1 VQHNIHGTTLQVLE
15 CVLGPNENV
24 VGESGRMSWMSADV
38 TMTTSTA
45 YTGGSKGVWGA
56 VKRAAGGATIF
67 ASNFQAGAAGGVV
80 SFASSVP
87 GQILPVDIG
96 PGEEYM
102 VHSHGFLAA
111 TPGVQLTTGFQ
122 QTLGVGFFGGEGFL
136 LQKVSGPTQAW
147 IQLQGEVITYDLQ
160 PGQVLFVHP
169 GHIGMFTGGVQ
180 MKITTI
186 KGIKNKI
193 FGGEFFLCQLT
204 GPGKVWLQSVT
215 LAALAADIAPYLP
228 EQQGV
233 PVQGGAGGIL
243 GSAIGGILKG

>member
-1 VQHNIHGTTLQVLE
+1 
-15 CVLGPNENV
+15 
-24 VGESGRMSWMSADV
+24 MSWMSADV

-45 YTGGSKGVWGA
+45 FTGGSSGVWGA

-67 ASNFQAGAAGGVV
+67 SSNFQAGPNGGVV
-80 SFASSVP
+80 SFSSSVP
-87 GQILPVDIG
+87 GQILPITIAA
-96 PGEEYM
+96 GEEYM

-111 TPGVQLTTGFQ
+111 TPGVQLSTGFQ

-136 LQKVSGPTQAW
+136 LQRVSGPTQAW

-160 PGQVLFVHP
+160 PGQQLFVHP
-169 GHIGMFTGGVQ
+169 GHLGMFTGGIQ

-204 GPGKVWLQSVT
+204 GPGKVWLQSIT

-228 EQQGV
+228 EQQAAA
-233 PVQGGAGGIL
+233 PAGAGGLL
-243 GSAIGGILKG
+243 GSAIGGILKA